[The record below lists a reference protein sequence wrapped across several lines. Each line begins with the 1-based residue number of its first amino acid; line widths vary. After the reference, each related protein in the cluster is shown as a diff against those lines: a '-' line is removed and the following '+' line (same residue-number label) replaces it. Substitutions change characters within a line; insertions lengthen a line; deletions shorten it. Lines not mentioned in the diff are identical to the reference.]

1 MKILIIEDTKSLA
14 KTLADIIQESGGT
27 ADIVLDGISGLE
39 YARSS
44 IYDAI
49 VLDVMLPGMDGFQI
63 LNQIRKEKVNT
74 PVLML
79 TAKSEVKDRV
89 HGLNIGADYY
99 LTKPFEIAEFSAC
112 LNAILRRKDSGVND
126 VIQFGDLSLSPASHE
141 VTCCGRSIRL
151 NSKEYEL
158 LRLLILNK
166 NNIVSKELILSKIWG
181 YDSDATDNN
190 LEAYVSFL
198 RRKLHLLSSK
208 VAICVVR
215 KVGYYLEEKV

>member
-63 LNQIRKEKVNT
+63 LNQIRKEKVYT

-112 LNAILRRKDSGVND
+112 LNAILRRKDPGVND

-141 VTCCGRSIRL
+141 VTCIIQERILFGKAAYRIQ
-151 NSKEYEL
+151 L
-158 LRLLILNK
+158 L
-166 NNIVSKELILSKIWG
+166 
-181 YDSDATDNN
+181 
-190 LEAYVSFL
+190 F
-198 RRKLHLLSSK
+198 
-208 VAICVVR
+208 
-215 KVGYYLEEKV
+215 